1 MDDRIRKVL
10 DYIEDNLSSPLG
22 LKELAEVACMSKGH
36 FHRAFKAKTG
46 RTPFKFIEE
55 IKMSKA
61 FQLLTDGSGTV
72 QKLTIDLGYK
82 DYETFSRAFKK
93 HYFIAPDD
101 LKAIAQKIREEAL
114 IPPEHLIIKTF
125 EVEKL
130 SEVQEVM
137 DKAVEMIKGIL
148 KERGLPKEVLD
159 KAKVMPVLPKI
170 GETKDAIAVVK
181 NKFII
186 TEDRKIWQQLLNE
199 TSHGNH

>member
-1 MDDRIRKVL
+1 MDTRIRKVL
-10 DYIEDNLSSPLG
+10 DHIEGNLSCRLG
-22 LKELAEVACMSKGH
+22 LNDLAEIACMSKGH
-36 FHRAFKAKTG
+36 FHRTFKTETG

-55 IKMSKA
+55 IKMGKA
-61 FQLLTDGSGTV
+61 FQLLTTGTATV
-72 QKLTIDLGYK
+72 HELTIDLGYQ

-101 LKAIAQKIREEAL
+101 LKAIAQKVMEEAL

-137 DKAVEMIKGIL
+137 DQAIDMIKGML
-148 KERGLPKEVLD
+148 KERGLPKEVLE

-170 GETKDAIAVVK
+170 AETKDAIAVVK
-181 NKFII
+181 NKYII

-199 TSHGNH
+199 TSNGKQ